1 MKKNIL
7 GKFAATTMMMAALI
21 CGVGAQKTPLTT
33 SATTSPDFDCVYGV
47 NDKTDSFIANGY
59 GSTDVITYTEAEAT
73 AAGIPAGFTGDVV
86 SVSHSS
92 SVNFGIM
99 LDFSNQNI
107 PIQLVKSIT
116 FRVYVNDDGIKD
128 GYPEIRIPEPYTGG
142 GWVMRY
148 AFADKTDAW
157 QDIVLQDGNGSF
169 FNHGA
174 RTANFN
180 MLAKDGYLYKMELA
194 LRYSGK
200 NPNFYIDS
208 VKLDYID
215 NDGVAPVLTYNGED
229 VVTLARG
236 ERLNFDVRATDALE
250 GAVDVDYVWG
260 DPSKIDE
267 EGNPMPGT
275 HTLTFTAKDFFGN
288 TAEKTI
294 TVIVEAPDT
303 TPPTLLIPVDT
314 IYAKVGARSLLTFTA
329 TDDSGSVELTTAW
342 SEGALDRCER
352 LTKGTH
358 TLTVTATDLSGNQTQ
373 KVITFI
379 VTEEGDTADVIIDEE
394 ALCPDPVEPDSSEE
408 ESSEEISSSEE
419 ESSEEPT
426 SSEEE
431 SSEEISSS
439 EEESSEEPTSSEE
452 ESSEEPT
459 SSEEESSED
468 EASSEKPTS
477 SENSGVSISEK
488 SEDEGKDNL
497 SNKLG
502 CGSVM
507 SVMTGLPML
516 ALGVCVLFKRKKD

>member
-7 GKFAATTMMMAALI
+7 GKFAATAMMMAALI
-21 CGVGAQKTPLTT
+21 LGVGAQNAPLTT

-47 NDKTDSFIANGY
+47 NDKTDSFLANGY
-59 GSTDVITYTEAEAT
+59 GSTEVVTYTEAEAT

-99 LDFSNQNI
+99 LDFSKQNI

-128 GYPEIRIPEPYTGG
+128 GYPEIRIPEPFTGG

-169 FNHGA
+169 FNNGD

-194 LRYSGK
+194 VRYSGK

-236 ERLNFDVRATDALE
+236 ERLNFNVSATDALE

-267 EGNPMPGT
+267 DGNPMPGT

-303 TPPTLLIPVDT
+303 TPPTLVVPVDT

-342 SEGALDRCER
+342 SEGALDRYDR

-358 TLTVTATDLSGNQTQ
+358 TLTVTATDLSGNETQ

-408 ESSEEISSSEE
+408 ISSSEE

-426 SSEEE
+426 

-477 SENSGVSISEK
+477 SENSDVSASEK
-488 SEDEGKDNL
+488 SEDEGKDNS

>member
-1 MKKNIL
+1 
-7 GKFAATTMMMAALI
+7 
-21 CGVGAQKTPLTT
+21 
-33 SATTSPDFDCVYGV
+33 
-47 NDKTDSFIANGY
+47 
-59 GSTDVITYTEAEAT
+59 
-73 AAGIPAGFTGDVV
+73 
-86 SVSHSS
+86 
-92 SVNFGIM
+92 
-99 LDFSNQNI
+99 
-107 PIQLVKSIT
+107 
-116 FRVYVNDDGIKD
+116 
-128 GYPEIRIPEPYTGG
+128 
-142 GWVMRY
+142 
-148 AFADKTDAW
+148 
-157 QDIVLQDGNGSF
+157 
-169 FNHGA
+169 
-174 RTANFN
+174 
-180 MLAKDGYLYKMELA
+180 
-194 LRYSGK
+194 
-200 NPNFYIDS
+200 

-250 GAVDVDYVWG
+250 GKVDVDYVWG

-379 VTEEGDTADVIIDEE
+379 VTEEGDTSDVIIDEE

-408 ESSEEISSSEE
+408 ESTSSEEVSSSEE
-419 ESSEEPT
+419 ESSEEVSSSEEESSEEESSEEE

-431 SSEEISSS
+431 SSEEI
-439 EEESSEEPTSSEE
+439 TSSEE
-452 ESSEEPT
+452 ST
-459 SSEEESSED
+459 
-468 EASSEKPTS
+468 SEKPTS
-477 SENSGVSISEK
+477 SEKPIESDSEK
-488 SEDEGKDNL
+488 SEDEGKDG
-497 SNKLG
+497 SVKSKRG
-502 CGSVM
+502 CGSVT
-507 SVMTGLPML
+507 SVMTGLPLL

>member
-7 GKFAATTMMMAALI
+7 GKFTVTAIMSAALI
-21 CGVGAQKTPLTT
+21 LGVGAQNTPLAT
-33 SATTSPDFDCVYGV
+33 SATTSPDFDCEYDI
-47 NDKTDSFIANGY
+47 NDKTDSFLANGY
-59 GSTDVITYTEAEAT
+59 GSTSVITYTEAEAT
-73 AAGIPAGFTGDVV
+73 AAGIPAGFSGDVV
-86 SVSHSS
+86 SVAHSS
-92 SVNFGIM
+92 SVNFGVM
-99 LDFSNQNI
+99 LDFSDQNI

-116 FRVYVNDDGIKD
+116 FRVYVNDDGIND
-128 GYPEIRIPEPYTGG
+128 GYPEIRIPEPYTSG

-148 AFADKTDAW
+148 AFANKTNAW

-169 FNHGA
+169 FNNGD

-194 LRYSGK
+194 LRYSGTK
-200 NPNFYIDS
+200 PTFYIDS
-208 VKLDYID
+208 VKLGFID

-229 VVTLARG
+229 VVTLAEG
-236 ERLNFDVRATDALE
+236 ERLNFNVSATDALE

-260 DPSKIDE
+260 DPSKINED
-267 EGNPMPGT
+267 GTPMPGT

-303 TPPTLLIPVDT
+303 TPPTLVVPVDT
-314 IYAKVGARSLLTFTA
+314 IYAKVGARSLLTFEA
-329 TDDSGSVELTTAW
+329 TDDSGSVELTTTW
-342 SEGALDRCER
+342 SEGALDRYER

-358 TLTVTATDLSGNQTQ
+358 TLTITASDLSGNQTQ

-426 SSEEE
+426 SSEEVS
-431 SSEEISSS
+431 SSEEAVSS
-439 EEESSEEPTSSEE
+439 EEESSEESSSIEQ
-452 ESSEEPT
+452 
-459 SSEEESSED
+459 SSED
-468 EASSEKPTS
+468 ETESEETSSDEQPAITS
-477 SENSGVSISEK
+477 SESSKQEDLTSSGGAKKE
-488 SEDEGKDNL
+488 
-497 SNKLG
+497 G
-502 CGSVM
+502 CGSVL
-507 SVMTGLPML
+507 SVMTGLPLL

>member
-21 CGVGAQKTPLTT
+21 CGAGAQKTPLTT

-86 SVSHSS
+86 SVSNSS

-99 LDFSNQNI
+99 LDFSSQNI
-107 PIQLVKSIT
+107 PIQFVKSIT

-128 GYPEIRIPEPYTGG
+128 GYPEIRIPEPYTSG

-169 FNHGA
+169 FNNGA

-250 GAVDVDYVWG
+250 GKVDVDYVWG

-267 EGNPMPGT
+267 EGNPMLGT
-275 HTLTFTAKDFFGN
+275 HTLTFTSKDFFGN

-358 TLTVTATDLSGNQTQ
+358 TLTVTASDLSGNQTQ

-379 VTEEGDTADVIIDEE
+379 VTEEGDTSDVIIDEE

-408 ESSEEISSSEE
+408 ESSEESTSSEEVSSSEE
-419 ESSEEPT
+419 ESSEEVSSSEEESSEEESSEEE

-431 SSEEISSS
+431 SSEEI
-439 EEESSEEPTSSEE
+439 TSSEE
-452 ESSEEPT
+452 S
-459 SSEEESSED
+459 
-468 EASSEKPTS
+468 ASEKPTS
-477 SENSGVSISEK
+477 SEKPVESASEK
-488 SEDEGKDNL
+488 SEDEGKDG
-497 SNKLG
+497 SIKSKLG
-502 CGSVM
+502 CGSVT
-507 SVMTGLPML
+507 SVMTGLPLL

>member
-1 MKKNIL
+1 
-7 GKFAATTMMMAALI
+7 MMAALI
-21 CGVGAQKTPLTT
+21 LGVGAQNAPLTT
-33 SATTSPDFDCVYGV
+33 SATNLSDFDCAYGV
-47 NDKTDSFIANGY
+47 NDKTDSFLANGY
-59 GSTDVITYTEAEAT
+59 GSTEVVTYTEAEAT

-128 GYPEIRIPEPYTGG
+128 GYPEIRIPEPFTGG

-169 FNHGA
+169 FNNGD

-194 LRYSGK
+194 VRYSGK
-200 NPNFYIDS
+200 NPTFYIDS
-208 VKLDYID
+208 VKLGFID

-236 ERLNFDVRATDALE
+236 ERLNFNVSATDALE

-267 EGNPMPGT
+267 DGNPMPGT

-342 SEGALDRCER
+342 SEGALDRYDR

-358 TLTVTATDLSGNQTQ
+358 TLTVTATDLSGNETQ

-419 ESSEEPT
+419 ESSEEST
-426 SSEEE
+426 

-477 SENSGVSISEK
+477 SENSGVSASEK
-488 SEDEGKDNL
+488 SEDEGKDNS

>member
-7 GKFAATTMMMAALI
+7 GKFTATAIMTLALI
-21 CGVGAQKTPLTT
+21 CGVGAQNAPLTT
-33 SATTSPDFDCVYGV
+33 SAATSSDFDCVYGV
-47 NDKTDSFIANGY
+47 NDKTDSFIGNGY
-59 GSTDVITYTEAEAT
+59 GSTEVITYTEAEAT
-73 AAGIPAGFTGDVV
+73 AAGLPSGFTGDVV
-86 SVSHSS
+86 SVLHSS

-99 LDFSNQNI
+99 LDFSDQNI
-107 PIQLVKSIT
+107 PVQLVKSIT
-116 FRVYVNDDGIKD
+116 FRVYVNDDGIND

-148 AFADKTDAW
+148 AFANKTDAW

-169 FNHGA
+169 FNNGD

-200 NPNFYIDS
+200 NPTFYIDS
-208 VKLDYID
+208 VKLGFVD

-229 VVTLARG
+229 VVTLAEG
-236 ERLNFDVRATDALE
+236 ERLNFNVSAVDAVD

-260 DPSKIDE
+260 DPSRIGED
-267 EGNPMPGT
+267 GRPMPGT

-303 TPPTLLIPVDT
+303 TPPTLVVPVDT
-314 IYAKVGARSLLTFTA
+314 IYAKVGARSLLTFKA
-329 TDDSGSVELTTAW
+329 TDDSGNVELTTVW
-342 SEGALDRCER
+342 SEGALDRYDR

-358 TLTVTATDLSGNQTQ
+358 TLTITASDLSGNQTQ

-394 ALCPDPVEPDSSEE
+394 ALCPDSVEPDSSEE
-408 ESSEEISSSEE
+408 ESSEEESSEEVSSSEEISSSEEQSSEEVSSSEE
-419 ESSEEPT
+419 ESSEEPVSSVEESSEEG

-431 SSEEISSS
+431 SIEDEPVSEE
-439 EEESSEEPTSSEE
+439 TSSDEQ
-452 ESSEEPT
+452 SEV
-459 SSEEESSED
+459 
-468 EASSEKPTS
+468 ASSESSQEESTS
-477 SENSGVSISEK
+477 NIIAK
-488 SEDEGKDNL
+488 KEGC
-497 SNKLG
+497 S
-502 CGSVM
+502 SAM
-507 SVMTGLPML
+507 SAIMGLPVL
-516 ALGVCVLFKRKKD
+516 ALGFCALFKRKKD